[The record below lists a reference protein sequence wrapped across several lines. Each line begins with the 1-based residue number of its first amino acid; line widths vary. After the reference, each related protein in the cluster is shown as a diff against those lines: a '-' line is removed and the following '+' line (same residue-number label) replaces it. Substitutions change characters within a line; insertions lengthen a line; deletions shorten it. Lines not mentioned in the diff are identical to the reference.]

1 MKAKVIKETPSTYL
15 IEVAREGEEHEPVF
29 VQRSGKPLAILIPYE
44 EYQDYKAWKA
54 SRTPKPRY
62 PAFEAEVAA
71 FESLKPELLTTYR
84 DKIVAIYQGK
94 VIEVGDDRMDV
105 LGQVIKNYGY
115 VQCYIEQVTA
125 ETPRRVRIPSTWRKK
140 DVGI

>member
-15 IEVAREGEEHEPVF
+15 IEVAREGKEQEPVL
-29 VQRSGKPLAILIPYE
+29 VRSEGKPLAVLIPYE

-54 SRTPKPRY
+54 AQTPKPRY
-62 PAFEAEVAA
+62 PEFEAEVSA
-71 FESLKPELLTTYR
+71 FERLKPDLLTTHK
-84 DKIVAIYQGK
+84 DKVVAIYQGK
-94 VIEVGDDRMDV
+94 VIEVGEDRMDV

-115 VQCYIEQVTA
+115 VQCYIEQVIP
-125 ETPRRVRIPSTWRKK
+125 ETPRRVHIPSTWRKR